1 MKGNGDKY
9 QLIVK
14 HGSHLTCNVIR
25 VFQDTHKEKS
35 PSNKPPGKKH
45 HQINPQGK
53 APSNKP
59 PEKKAL
65 SNKPPGKKAP
75 SNKPPAL
82 TKSSSLVQTREY
94 T

>member
-35 PSNKPPGKKH
+35 PANKPPGKKH
-45 HQINPQGK
+45 RQINHQGK
-53 APSNKP
+53 AS
-59 PEKKAL
+59 
-65 SNKPPGKKAP
+65 SNKPPGKSTVKQTSRKKAP
-75 SNKPPAL
+75 SNKLPG
-82 TKSSSLVQTREY
+82 KSTVK
-94 T
+94 

>member
-1 MKGNGDKY
+1 M
-9 QLIVK
+9 
-14 HGSHLTCNVIR
+14 HR
-25 VFQDTHKEKS
+25 
-35 PSNKPPGKKH
+35 
-45 HQINPQGK
+45 QINFQGK
-53 APSNKP
+53 APSNKLP
-59 PEKKAL
+59 GKKAP